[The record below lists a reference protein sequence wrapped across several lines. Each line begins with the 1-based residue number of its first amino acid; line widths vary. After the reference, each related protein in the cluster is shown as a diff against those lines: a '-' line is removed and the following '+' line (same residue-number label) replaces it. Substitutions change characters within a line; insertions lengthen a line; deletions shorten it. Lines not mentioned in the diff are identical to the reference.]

1 MKRAPLPEF
10 LQSILNV
17 VIRHNNMALRIA
29 FAIVYVWFGILKP
42 LGLSPATGLVQ
53 HTLSMFPHD
62 VIAPALGIWE
72 VIIGVMF
79 LIPKYTRITM
89 AMFAVHMAG
98 TFLPMFFQPELAY
111 TQAPF
116 VFTLVGQY
124 IVKNLVFVAAAGY
137 LWAAYEANTPKD

>member
-1 MKRAPLPEF
+1 MVQRPLPSA
-10 LQSILNV
+10 LRSLLTQIAK
-17 VIRHNNMALRIA
+17 HNDRALRIA
-29 FAIVYVWFGILKP
+29 FAIVYGWFGILKP

-53 HTLSMFPHD
+53 HTLSVFPHD
-62 VIAPALGIWE
+62 VISPALGIWE
-72 VIIGVMF
+72 VIIGIMF

-98 TFLPMFFQPELAY
+98 TFLPMFFLPDLAY

-137 LWAAYEANTPKD
+137 LWSAYEASTPRD